1 MNPKATISPNDL
13 QTGDLLFFH
22 GVGTAF
28 DNAIE
33 TVTRSPYPHVA
44 MIVRNPP
51 WMEEE
56 GIYVIQSLFQCPNYD
71 AVEQHEHKTGV
82 QLNRLNDVRGER
94 IDVRVLTTLRDD
106 NFRTALANAHAKVHN
121 VGYDYNPLNWLR
133 ATLHA
138 LGLPCMA
145 PRHHTS
151 FWCSALVAYLY
162 VQWGILPS
170 RTDWSTM
177 SPSDMSTVQ
186 VEALGPLVSLK
197 WGN

>member
-1 MNPKATISPNDL
+1 
-13 QTGDLLFFH
+13 
-22 GVGTAF
+22 
-28 DNAIE
+28 
-33 TVTRSPYPHVA
+33 
-44 MIVRNPP
+44 MIVRNPQ

-82 QLNRLNDVRGER
+82 QLNRLNDMRGER

-138 LGLPCMA
+138 LNTLHGPAA
-145 PRHHTS
+145 PHQ
-151 FWCSALVAYLY
+151 FLVFRVGRVLVRA
-162 VQWGILPS
+162 VGILPS

>member
-94 IDVRVLTTLRDD
+94 IDVRVPDHAPATTTFAR
-106 NFRTALANAHAKVHN
+106 RWQMPMPK
-121 VGYDYNPLNWLR
+121 
-133 ATLHA
+133 
-138 LGLPCMA
+138 C
-145 PRHHTS
+145 
-151 FWCSALVAYLY
+151 
-162 VQWGILPS
+162 
-170 RTDWSTM
+170 TM
-177 SPSDMSTVQ
+177 SATTTI
-186 VEALGPLVSLK
+186 L
-197 WGN
+197 